1 MEPFGNQPCFKFV
14 ERAIWVLFYP
24 KDPFAANWLP
34 PWGKSNCVCGDGN
47 GVGVGKRGEAE
58 GGEGNWLGEVCEET
72 EVEGDTFI
80 GCVAGGGIGFNI
92 VSG

>member
-1 MEPFGNQPCFKFV
+1 MIGEL
-14 ERAIWVLFYP
+14 E
-24 KDPFAANWLP
+24 D
-34 PWGKSNCVCGDGN
+34 CVCGEGN

-80 GCVAGGGIGFNI
+80 GCGGIGEVEGEGDRCVAGGGIGFNI